1 MFAMLLIMVLA
12 AVVVVYAAYPH
23 RGLDVPRYPWVGE
36 LMRKGVRALP
46 TVDNRR
52 ERQHVP

>member
-1 MFAMLLIMVLA
+1 MFAMLLILVLA
-12 AVVVVYAAYPH
+12 AGVVVYAAYPH
-23 RGLDVPRYPWVGE
+23 RGLDVPHYPWVGE

-52 ERQHVP
+52 ERQHLP